1 VPVIAEVDMT
11 FSERLHELKDASG
24 LSWNEIA
31 RRAGLSMNSMNDYA
45 HRGKVPSAIV
55 LFKLAEGI
63 GVSCDSF
70 KECEDEPKRKP
81 RKKK

>member
-1 VPVIAEVDMT
+1 MPVIAEVDMT
-11 FSERLHELKDASG
+11 FSERLHDLKDARG

-70 KECEDEPKRKP
+70 KLQARTP
-81 RKKK
+81 RLQPA

>member
-1 VPVIAEVDMT
+1 MPVIAEVDMT

-24 LSWNEIA
+24 LSWDEIA

-70 KECEDEPKRKP
+70 KLQARTP
-81 RKKK
+81 RLQPA

>member
-70 KECEDEPKRKP
+70 KLQARTP
-81 RKKK
+81 RLQPA